1 MLRTKPTA
9 PSSRQSA
16 WTPVERQSRVGPLDA
31 LASCKRVRRYRIY
44 VLYIY
49 WTVCVYAVYTL
60 HACIY
65 IYIHITFKNK
75 CKYIRI
81 YSLYHNEWTCVLY
94 SYIIMLRIST
104 CLLMHTHRDIYIY
117 SSDSSRIYDM
127 KENASKSNC
136 KDHNLQWTILNMCM
150 VHMPSTDIC
159 RRNHAQ
165 TCTRT
170 HTVTHVHI
178 RI

>member
-1 MLRTKPTA
+1 MNLRA
-9 PSSRQSA
+9 
-16 WTPVERQSRVGPLDA
+16 
-31 LASCKRVRRYRIY
+31 IF
-44 VLYIY
+44 
-49 WTVCVYAVYTL
+49 
-60 HACIY
+60 
-65 IYIHITFKNK
+65 IHNHVA
-75 CKYIRI
+75 CKY
-81 YSLYHNEWTCVLY
+81 LPTHA
-94 SYIIMLRIST
+94 
-104 CLLMHTHRDIYIY
+104 HTHIYIY

-150 VHMPSTDIC
+150 VHMPGTHIR